1 MGKTLEEY
9 VPSKGEILITKTDG
23 DHVTQQVINKVGSVD
38 NIYGFIY
45 RYRKEGSFKIGDV
58 LNMTLP
64 TKDLK
69 IQLVNRADA

>member
-1 MGKTLEEY
+1 MEEY
-9 VPSKGEILITKTDG
+9 MTSKGEILITKTDG
-23 DHVTQQVINKVGSVD
+23 DRVTQQVINKVGAVD

-58 LNMTLP
+58 LDMTLP

-69 IQLVNRADA
+69 DPVGQTCCD

>member
-1 MGKTLEEY
+1 M
-9 VPSKGEILITKTDG
+9 
-23 DHVTQQVINKVGSVD
+23 D

-69 IQLVNRADA
+69 IQLVNRAVLKIGEKSYDSYYMQSQPDEI